1 MDLKYLYM
9 MFPTK
14 EKRNKFIIN
23 SALTFGLRLETLSKI
38 FQIDSKTLKTELL
51 FKTIY
56 MTESMQALFEIGMN
70 NQEQATS
77 NFIAFYNELVE
88 SAKNKDKEKIQE
100 VMEVL
105 KDTKAIKL
113 MKREIPGTS
122 KLTDEE
128 ILTILKYQI
137 KYMLGVSQTASY
149 FKIDRGLY
157 AKRVRS
163 LQDNYYDLV
172 SDFDYLSDFYYKS
185 NKRKI
190 GV

>member
-56 MTESMQALFEIGMN
+56 MTESMQALFEMGMN

-88 SAKNKDKEKIQE
+88 SAKNKDKERIQE

-113 MKREIPGTS
+113 MKRQTPGTS

-128 ILTILKYQI
+128 ILTILKYQM
-137 KYMLGVSQTASY
+137 KYFLSTD
-149 FKIDRGLY
+149 KIE
-157 AKRVRS
+157 KIFRVHHGIYVPRVNS
-163 LQDNYYDLV
+163 LVKTNPELVTQFNTIRELYYDRYH
-172 SDFDYLSDFYYKS
+172 SKGR
-185 NKRKI
+185 N
-190 GV
+190 